1 MPNVAYRLTD
11 NVYSG
16 VTNCYAQCDTNTITF
31 TVGFKLHN
39 FKEFSCLDETFFA
52 FMHSAHNCQKHMTS
66 GRMLVIN
73 GIMIENRWF

>member
-1 MPNVAYRLTD
+1 MENRKSLKVFLAPLAEKKAEKKVINFFLEMPNVAYRLTD

-39 FKEFSCLDETFFA
+39 FKEFSSVCI
-52 FMHSAHNCQKHMTS
+52 
-66 GRMLVIN
+66 V
-73 GIMIENRWF
+73 